1 VGRAENRRVDL
12 DQLAR
17 LHTAEGIAALAAAQE
32 LAGSDPLVA
41 SAALRG
47 AGFAADLAAAAL
59 TQAALRR
66 QARAKFGPDA
76 DRLWFTR
83 TGLEQATRQ
92 PVARRRARRLAQA
105 GMAHVADLGCGLGAD
120 AIEFARAGLRVSAVE
135 ADPLTAAFAAANAA
149 VLGLADRLHVRHA
162 DATVLDLS
170 TVDGVFCDPARRST
184 LGRRRFD
191 PRAFSPPWSFV
202 AGLPRLVPAT
212 VLKLA
217 PGLDHALIPAGAE
230 AEWVSVDGTVVEAAL
245 WCGPLATVP
254 RRASVLRGGQVVDEL
269 TGTGD
274 AKAPV
279 APVRA
284 HVYDPDGAVV
294 RAHLVAE
301 FAQAV
306 GGTLADRRIAYV
318 FTDTPGPT
326 PFGRGFEVL
335 ERLPYGLKRLR
346 AAVRSRAIGDLEIKK
361 RGLDVDPDR
370 LRRELR
376 PDGPN
381 RATLILT
388 RVEGA
393 PTALLTRAH
402 G

>member
-1 VGRAENRRVDL
+1 MDAE
-12 DQLAR
+12 QLAR
-17 LHTAEGIAALAAAQE
+17 LRTPEGTAALAAAQQ
-32 LAGSDPLVA
+32 LTGSDPLA
-41 SAALRG
+41 AATALRA

-76 DRLWFTR
+76 DQLWFTR
-83 TGLEQATRQ
+83 AGLEQATRA
-92 PVARRRARRLAQA
+92 PVARRRAHRLAQA
-105 GMAHVADLGCGLGAD
+105 GVAHVADLGCGLGAD
-120 AIEFARAGLRVSAVE
+120 AIAFARAGLTVTAVE
-135 ADPLTAAFAAANAA
+135 ADPLTAAFAEANAA
-149 VLGLADRLHVRHA
+149 GLGLTDRLHVWLA
-162 DATVLDLS
+162 DATAVDLS
-170 TVDGVFCDPARRST
+170 TVDGVFCDPSRRSGPDRRSGP
-184 LGRRRFD
+184 GRRLFD
-191 PRAFSPPWSFV
+191 PDAFAPPWSFV
-202 AGLPRLVPAT
+202 SELPRRVPAT

-217 PGLDHALIPAGAE
+217 PGLDHARIPGGAE

-254 RRASVLRGGQVVDEL
+254 RRASVLRGGPVAEEL

-274 AKAPV
+274 AVAPV

-301 FAQAV
+301 FAHAV

-318 FTDTPGPT
+318 FTDAPRPT

-346 AAVRSRAIGDLEIKK
+346 EVVRSRAIGTLEIKK

-381 RATLILT
+381 GATLILT
-388 RVEGA
+388 RVAGA
-393 PTALLTRAH
+393 PTALLARAH

>member
-1 VGRAENRRVDL
+1 MDL

-17 LHTAEGIAALAAAQE
+17 LHTAEGAAALAAAHE
-32 LAGSDPLVA
+32 LAGSEPL
-41 SAALRG
+41 AAAATLRR

-59 TQAALRR
+59 TQAGLRR
-66 QARAKFGPDA
+66 AARAKFGPDA

-83 TGLEQATRQ
+83 AGLEQATRSV
-92 PVARRRARRLAQA
+92 VARRRAQRLAEA
-105 GMAHVADLGCGLGAD
+105 GVAHVADLGCGLGAD
-120 AIEFARAGLRVSAVE
+120 AIAFARAGLRVSAVE
-135 ADPLTAAFAAANAA
+135 VDPLTAACAAANAA
-149 VLGLADRLHVRHA
+149 ALGLTERLRVDRA
-162 DATVLDLS
+162 DATAADLS
-170 TVDGVFCDPARRST
+170 TVDGIFCDPARR
-184 LGRRRFD
+184 GRPGQRVFD

-202 AGLPRLVPAT
+202 AQLPRRVPAT

-217 PGLDHALIPAGAE
+217 PGFDHALIPTGAE

-254 RRASVLRGGQVVDEL
+254 RRASVRRGELEADEL
-269 TGTGD
+269 TGSGD
-274 AKAPV
+274 AAAPV
-279 APVRA
+279 GPVRA

-301 FAQAV
+301 FAATI
-306 GGTLADRRIAYV
+306 GGTLADPRIAYV
-318 FTDTPGPT
+318 FTDAAQPT

-346 AAVRSRAIGDLEIKK
+346 AAVRSRGIGTLEIKK

-376 PDGPN
+376 LDGSQS
-381 RATLILT
+381 ATLILT
-388 RVEGA
+388 RVADA
-393 PTALLTRAH
+393 PTALLARAH
-402 G
+402 R